1 MKESF
6 HSNSPMQAVLHK
18 LALRFWPNDLSNPT
32 TRDSIK
38 VLIYKTF
45 EVFSLWYE
53 TYLATIS
60 PIPWQILLIFPVL
73 HADSCALSDVYL

>member
-6 HSNSPMQAVLHK
+6 YFSSLMQAVLHK
-18 LALRFWPNDLSNPT
+18 LALCFWPNDLSNPT
-32 TRDSIK
+32 TRESIK

-45 EVFSLWYE
+45 GVFSLWYE

-73 HADSCALSDVYL
+73 HADSCALSDVLL